1 MTSTFWNPL
10 IDSNLVQNESSC
22 NSFSFEMVICRFW
35 FWLCSPFSSSPQC
48 LGWDCRTWGWRHAEP
63 SRSYCSPSPCL
74 TLLPSSSSSPSP
86 SPPCL
91 AHLQPWSAFL
101 QLGGCKS
108 PTELKSSNWLK
119 IFSFFMRKYLKKF
132 DPLLFTLLWSSVGFS
147 RFLLFRR
154 VSWRLDAHFIQMR
167 LNQEQAKLF
176 CIAFQFFQILSF

>member
-1 MTSTFWNPL
+1 MKKDDNLASLMTSTFWNPL

-119 IFSFFMRKYLKKF
+119 IFSF
-132 DPLLFTLLWSSVGFS
+132 LWENIWKSLIHC
-147 RFLLFRR
+147 FLLFYDLPLA
-154 VSWRLDAHFIQMR
+154 SPG
-167 LNQEQAKLF
+167 
-176 CIAFQFFQILSF
+176 FFFSGEFPED